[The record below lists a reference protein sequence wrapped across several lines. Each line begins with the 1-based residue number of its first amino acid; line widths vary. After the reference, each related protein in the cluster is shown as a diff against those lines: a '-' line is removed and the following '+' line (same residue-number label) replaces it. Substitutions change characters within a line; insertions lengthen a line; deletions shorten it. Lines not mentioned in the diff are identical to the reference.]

1 MTSFNFVREK
11 AGEYHI
17 IKDTIFVGK
26 IRKQSASKWIVVD
39 VVDTP
44 QHVTKTLKEAKDAV
58 VNLIKFD
65 LPSQEVDKVSES
77 EYNHSVEVE
86 DKTVDTL
93 EIQRQ
98 MLENN
103 YVYNFDNDSEVFEVN
118 TSDIPFSNPTLEPI
132 SF

>member
-1 MTSFNFVREK
+1 MTFSFSRMS
-11 AGEYHI
+11 AGVYEI
-17 IKDTIFVGK
+17 QKNSETVGF
-26 IRKQSASKWIVVD
+26 IRKASASKWIVVD

-65 LPSQEVDKVSES
+65 LPSQDVDYVSES
-77 EYNHSVEVE
+77 EYNDSVEVE